1 MGVVKMNRKY
11 SILVGFLTLMPICFG
26 AATVSMMI
34 PNTVIAADAKIR
46 TQVTGFGKT
55 ENDAYFNARGA
66 ALTIVPKNH
75 VWTIVENTKVTYFIG
90 NNWICTII
98 IEYAL

>member
-1 MGVVKMNRKY
+1 
-11 SILVGFLTLMPICFG
+11 MPICFG
-26 AATVSMMI
+26 AGAVSTMI
-34 PNTVIAADAKIR
+34 PNAVIASETKIR

-55 ENDAYFNARGA
+55 EDDAYLNARLV

-75 VWTIVENTKVTYFIG
+75 VWTIVTNTKVTYFIG

>member
-1 MGVVKMNRKY
+1 
-11 SILVGFLTLMPICFG
+11 MPICFG
-26 AATVSMMI
+26 AGAVSTII
-34 PNTVIAADAKIR
+34 PNAVIAADAKIR

-55 ENDAYFNARGA
+55 EDDAYLNARLA

-75 VWTIVENTKVTYFIG
+75 VWTIVSNTKVTYFIG

>member
-1 MGVVKMNRKY
+1 MKCVY
-11 SILVGFLTLMPICFG
+11 SIVVGLLTLMPICFG
-26 AATVSMMI
+26 AGAVSMML
-34 PNTVIAADAKIR
+34 PNTVIAADTKIR

-55 ENDAYFNARGA
+55 EDDAYLNARIA
-66 ALTIVPKNH
+66 ALAIVPKNH
-75 VWTIVENTKVTYFIG
+75 NWTIVTNTKVTYFIG